1 MLFQAFYQR
10 VLACKT
16 TKMARDA
23 VLISAVLALLLGI
36 PPALVGVIGAA
47 TGKWQTG
54 GVFSL

>member
-1 MLFQAFYQR
+1 
-10 VLACKT
+10 
-16 TKMARDA
+16 MARDA